1 MKTEGH
7 LRSFLKPQKEPNCTA
22 ASWNS
27 ENSELLCF
35 TNNEQLVIK
44 AGNHTSHTQ
53 KLKGNQ
59 RVVGFSG
66 NLVYLIDGSKIEP
79 IQVSYFNY
87 YLYFIVFSLS
97 KINDSER
104 KFDDSKYNLGSS
116 NRRNVSLS
124 RK

>member
-79 IQVSYFNY
+79 IQVSFFKSIFIFFYF
-87 YLYFIVFSLS
+87 YLIFQIFIQS
-97 KINDSER
+97 
-104 KFDDSKYNLGSS
+104 Y
-116 NRRNVSLS
+116 
-124 RK
+124 

>member
-1 MKTEGH
+1 METEGP
-7 LRSFLKPQKEPNCTA
+7 LRSFLKSQKEPNCTA

-79 IQVSYFNY
+79 IQVSFYNQKILKFNS
-87 YLYFIVFSLS
+87 FK
-97 KINDSER
+97 KIR
-104 KFDDSKYNLGSS
+104 
-116 NRRNVSLS
+116 
-124 RK
+124 

>member
-1 MKTEGH
+1 METEGH

-79 IQVSYFNY
+79 IQVSFFSINIHIFLFLLIFSDI
-87 YLYFIVFSLS
+87 YLAILN
-97 KINDSER
+97 K
-104 KFDDSKYNLGSS
+104 KF
-116 NRRNVSLS
+116 
-124 RK
+124 